1 MTCDPY
7 SKVNKCV
14 YVDINEESMHT
25 LIIIHEVLW
34 KNTLLS
40 WKKVD
45 MVEDHL
51 QSYFKIGDPHQL
63 TGVKVVVEGENSIAV
78 RGP

>member
-1 MTCDPY
+1 
-7 SKVNKCV
+7 
-14 YVDINEESMHT
+14 
-25 LIIIHEVLW
+25 
-34 KNTLLS
+34 
-40 WKKVD
+40 